1 MVQAGHYDF
10 VAALALVLCAAAVA
24 AVIFKRLRQP
34 VVVGYLLAGLAIGPH
49 EPLRLITNV
58 ATLHGLAD
66 LGVILVMF
74 SLGLEFNFKRLARVL
89 PTAGVAALLEV
100 SFVAWCG
107 YIATQWLGWSVSESV
122 FSAAIVAI
130 SSTTIVVKAFGEA
143 GIKARFAELVF
154 GILVVEDVV
163 AIVLLATLATP
174 LGTGPSA
181 FAIGRTLERLAA
193 FLALLLVAGMFVIPR
208 LIRMIVRIRHDETLL
223 IASVGLC
230 FAIAMVARDL
240 GFSAALGAFAA
251 GILVSESGEGHQ
263 VEHLIASVRD
273 VFAAIFFVAV
283 GMMIDPVQIVHHWY
297 AVALLVV
304 VVIVGKFA
312 GVAGGSF
319 LISGS
324 IDTSVRAGL
333 SLGQIGEVSFIIA
346 ASGVANGEIRSFLY
360 TVAIA
365 VCGITTLITPLTI
378 RMSPAV
384 AAACD
389 RYLPRPLQMFADF
402 YGAWLERMR
411 GGNPATARSPI
422 MCRIGWI
429 VLDAVLLAAIVI
441 GASVELPGLIERMRR
456 FAVSPYFV
464 ARWIVIAATVLLALP
479 FFLGII
485 RSAHRLAEMLAR
497 HALPPPPDHGLD
509 LGIAPRRLLIAAVQL
524 AIVVLVGLPLLL
536 ITEPFLPD
544 LPDFAV
550 MAGPAL
556 IMGMIFWRSATG
568 FLGHVSAGTEMIIE
582 ALTAQSRAHSHLS
595 LAGVEQLF
603 PGVGK
608 LVPVK
613 LEPDSVAVGATLAG
627 LNLRVATGAT
637 VLAILRDGTNTVAPA
652 AQEQL
657 RSGDLIAL
665 AGSDAAVRAAAAML
679 TRTTPEAAVQ
689 RFAGD

>member
-1 MVQAGHYDF
+1 
-10 VAALALVLCAAAVA
+10 
-24 AVIFKRLRQP
+24 
-34 VVVGYLLAGLAIGPH
+34 
-49 EPLRLITNV
+49 
-58 ATLHGLAD
+58 
-66 LGVILVMF
+66 
-74 SLGLEFNFKRLARVL
+74 
-89 PTAGVAALLEV
+89 
-100 SFVAWCG
+100 
-107 YIATQWLGWSVSESV
+107 
-122 FSAAIVAI
+122 
-130 SSTTIVVKAFGEA
+130 IVVKAFGEA
-143 GIKARFAELVF
+143 GIKARFTELVF

-163 AIVLLATLATP
+163 AIVLLATLATSI
-174 LGTGPSA
+174 GNGPSA

-208 LIRMIVRIRHDETLL
+208 LIRMIVRIHHEETLL

-263 VEHLIASVRD
+263 VERLVASVRD

-324 IDTSVRAGL
+324 IETSVRAGL

-346 ASGVANGEIRSFLY
+346 ASGVANGEIRGFLY

-378 RMSPAV
+378 RLSPAM

-389 RYLPRPLQMFADF
+389 RYLPRPLRVFADF
-402 YGAWLERMR
+402 YGSWLERMR
-411 GGNPATARSPI
+411 GGDPATMRSAI
-422 MCRIGWI
+422 MRRVGWI
-429 VLDAVLLAAIVI
+429 VLDAALLATIII
-441 GASVELPGLIERMRR
+441 GATVELPGLIERMRHY
-456 FAVSPYFV
+456 ALSPYFV
-464 ARWIVIAATVLLALP
+464 ARWIVIGAVVLLALP

-497 HALPPPPDHGLD
+497 HALPSPADHGLD
-509 LGIAPRRLLIAAVQL
+509 LGIAPRRLLVASIQL
-524 AIVVLVGLPLLL
+524 AIVVLVGLPLML
-536 ITEPFLPD
+536 ITGPFLPH

-550 MAGPAL
+550 LAGLAL
-556 IMGMIFWRSATG
+556 FMGIIFWRSATG
-568 FLGHVSAGTEMIIE
+568 FVGHVRAGTEMIIE
-582 ALTAQSRAHSHLS
+582 ALAAQSRAHSRLS
-595 LAGVEQLF
+595 LAAVEQLF

-608 LVPVK
+608 LVPIK
-613 LEPDSVAVGATLAG
+613 LEANSVAVGATLAS
-627 LNLRVATGAT
+627 LNLRAATGAT
-637 VLAILRDGTNTVAPA
+637 VLAILRDGTNTVMPT

-665 AGSDAAVRAAAAML
+665 AGSDESLRTATAIL
-679 TRTTPEAAVQ
+679 TRTAQQSQSSVQ
-689 RFAGD
+689 SIATD